1 MSVPTDDAAPRVLGM
16 ITSGHHPKVALL
28 DKHINSGEPQPRTVM
43 TFLPPIVVPH
53 LPASDYVTILPI
65 LAKLQW
71 TSLVVEH
78 PRFMR
83 HVDPCIAWGMACM
96 VSAVRAGVYAFLN
109 EVPGEYD
116 DTWAELLTVIDHD
129 TARHLVLNAQ
139 NTRLSCMMDQYC
151 TKRANSP
158 QVTTKL
164 HTFLLKVATMG
175 ADFLRLA
182 LVAYSGKSI
191 SSSIDV
197 GLQALRNRVHL
208 HATAGTSKKLALF
221 EPEIWESCLASCA
234 GGYAFEYLREIAYD
248 PMFSVSV
255 TSQWD
260 INYCTEMDKFR
271 SEYVREEIVL
281 PRTITE
287 APAPDLRPATS
298 ASSVVTFRSMDF
310 IAPEKAGAM
319 RALLTQETLEELRAA
334 VELVVPAPG
343 PPTNVVMEIEEKFTG
358 F

>member
-1 MSVPTDDAAPRVLGM
+1 
-16 ITSGHHPKVALL
+16 
-28 DKHINSGEPQPRTVM
+28 
-43 TFLPPIVVPH
+43 
-53 LPASDYVTILPI
+53 
-65 LAKLQW
+65 
-71 TSLVVEH
+71 
-78 PRFMR
+78 
-83 HVDPCIAWGMACM
+83 M

-116 DTWAELLTVIDHD
+116 DTWAELLSVTEHD
-129 TARHLVLNAQ
+129 STSYLVMNAQ
-139 NTRLSCMMDQYC
+139 NLRLSPMMDQYC
-151 TKRANSP
+151 TKRTNSP
-158 QVTTKL
+158 QVTNKL
-164 HTFLLKVATMG
+164 HTFLLKVAAMG

-208 HATAGTSKKLALF
+208 HATDGTSKKLALF

-234 GGYAFEYLREIAYD
+234 GGYAFEYLREVAYD

-255 TSQWD
+255 TSQWHA
-260 INYCTEMDKFR
+260 NYCAEMAKFR
-271 SEYVREEIVL
+271 SEYVREETAVPKAIA
-281 PRTITE
+281 E
-287 APAPDLRPATS
+287 APVLESRPTTS

-310 IAPEKAGAM
+310 IAPEKVGTM
-319 RALLTQETLEELRAA
+319 RALLTQETLSELRAA

-343 PPTNVVMEIEEKFTG
+343 PPTNVVLEIEEKFTG